1 MMGGWNRAPP
11 RRSPAW
17 RSPPSG
23 GIGPRS
29 CSWSNVRRPTSGGS
43 APTCGGR
50 DHADDLTQETYSRAI
65 ASLHRFRGESDVR
78 SWLLTIARRVC
89 ADQVR
94 AEIRR
99 RNLLGR
105 LRPVPETH
113 EPSTSVELWGV
124 IGSLHGERR
133 EAFVLTQ
140 VLGLSYEEAAQV
152 CSCPIGTIRSRVA
165 RARCRADQPDG
176 RSAGAGRGALG
187 RAVGLTNTD
196 ATTATP
202 PASATATRQRC
213 GVPDQPARGQGGG
226 TRRGARTRSPP
237 RSPRAA
243 TGSQRAA
250 TCGQP
255 APFVPCAGAAG

>member
-1 MMGGWNRAPP
+1 MEQGAASSVTRLAFAAQRGDRAALALMVQ
-11 RRSPAW
+11 RTQADIW
-17 RSPPSG
+17 RFCAHL
-23 GIGPRS
+23 R
-29 CSWSNVRRPTSGGS
+29 
-43 APTCGGR
+43 GR

-113 EPSTSVELWGV
+113 EPSNSVELWGV

-140 VLGLSYEEAAQV
+140 ILGLSYEEAAQV
-152 CSCPIGTIRSRVA
+152 CACPIGTIRSRVA
-165 RARCRADQPDG
+165 RARAELINQMDAAQAQSEAHSEA
-176 RSAGAGRGALG
+176 RSAEPSG
-187 RAVGLTNTD
+187 
-196 ATTATP
+196 
-202 PASATATRQRC
+202 
-213 GVPDQPARGQGGG
+213 
-226 TRRGARTRSPP
+226 
-237 RSPRAA
+237 
-243 TGSQRAA
+243 
-250 TCGQP
+250 
-255 APFVPCAGAAG
+255 

>member
-1 MMGGWNRAPP
+1 MEQGAASSVTRLAFAAQRGDRARRAHGRTYAGGHLAVLRPP
-11 RRSPAW
+11 A
-17 RSPPSG
+17 
-23 GIGPRS
+23 
-29 CSWSNVRRPTSGGS
+29 RP
-43 APTCGGR
+43 

-105 LRPVPETH
+105 LRPVPEAH

-124 IGSLHGERR
+124 IGSLQGERR

-165 RARCRADQPDG
+165 RARAELISQMDAAQAQDG
-176 RSAGAGRGALG
+176 ARSAEPSG
-187 RAVGLTNTD
+187 
-196 ATTATP
+196 
-202 PASATATRQRC
+202 
-213 GVPDQPARGQGGG
+213 
-226 TRRGARTRSPP
+226 
-237 RSPRAA
+237 
-243 TGSQRAA
+243 
-250 TCGQP
+250 
-255 APFVPCAGAAG
+255 